1 MPVVDTKNFGRV
13 EYEPEAA
20 LEFPRGLPGF
30 EERRGFVPL
39 HQPENDPLIFLQSLE
54 DPELCFV
61 TLPVQVVDAAYRL
74 EAEAEDLA
82 AVGLPESPRIGEEAF
97 CLAVLSIREEGTTA
111 NLLAPVVVNPATG
124 QCVQAVAA
132 SSGYSHRH
140 PLCAEKSAEKPAEG
154 PAEAPAC
161 S

>member
-1 MPVVDTKNFGRV
+1 MPVVETKNFGRV
-13 EYEPEAA
+13 EYEAEAT

-30 EERRGFVPL
+30 EERRGFLPL

-61 TLPVQVVDAAYRL
+61 TAPVHVVDAAYRFA
-74 EAEAEDLA
+74 AEADDLA
-82 AVGLPESPRIGEEAF
+82 SVGLPASPRMGEEAF
-97 CLAVLSIREEGTTA
+97 CLVVLSIREEGPTA
-111 NLLAPVVVNPATG
+111 NLLAPVVVNPATR
-124 QCVQAVAA
+124 QCVQAVAP

-140 PLCAEKSAEKPAEG
+140 PLGDQTSTEKAAE
-154 PAEAPAC
+154 EAIAC

>member
-13 EYEPEAA
+13 EYEAEAA

-30 EERRGFVPL
+30 EERRGFLPL
-39 HQPENDPLIFLQSLE
+39 HQPQNDPLIFLQSLE

-61 TLPVQVVDAAYRL
+61 TIPVQVVDPAYRL

-82 AVGLPESPRIGEEAF
+82 AIGLPPEPRIGDEAF
-97 CLAVLSIREEGTTA
+97 CFAVLSIREEGPTA
-111 NLLAPVVVNPATG
+111 NLLAPVVVNPVTRK
-124 QCVQAVAA
+124 CVQAVAP

-140 PLCAEKSAEKPAEG
+140 LLCAE
-154 PAEAPAC
+154 EAAAC
-161 S
+161 

>member
-13 EYEPEAA
+13 EYEAEAA

-30 EERRGFVPL
+30 EERRGFLPL

-61 TLPVQVVDAAYRL
+61 TVPVHVVDPAYRL

-82 AVGLPESPRIGEEAF
+82 SIGLPASPHIGEEAF
-97 CLAVLSIREEGTTA
+97 CFAVLSIREEGPTA
-111 NLLAPVVVNPATG
+111 NLLAPLVVNPATRK
-124 QCVQAVAA
+124 CVQAVAA

-140 PLCAEKSAEKPAEG
+140 PLSAE
-154 PAEAPAC
+154 EATSC

>member
-13 EYEPEAA
+13 EYEAEAA

-30 EERRGFVPL
+30 EERRGFLPL

-61 TLPVQVVDAAYRL
+61 TIPVQVVDPAYRL
-74 EAEAEDLA
+74 AAEAEDLA
-82 AVGLPESPRIGEEAF
+82 AIGLPPGPRIGDEAF
-97 CLAVLSIREEGTTA
+97 CFAVLSIREEGPTA
-111 NLLAPVVVNPATG
+111 NLLAPVVVNPVTRK
-124 QCVQAVAA
+124 CVQAVAP

-140 PLCAEKSAEKPAEG
+140 PLCAE
-154 PAEAPAC
+154 EAAAC
-161 S
+161 